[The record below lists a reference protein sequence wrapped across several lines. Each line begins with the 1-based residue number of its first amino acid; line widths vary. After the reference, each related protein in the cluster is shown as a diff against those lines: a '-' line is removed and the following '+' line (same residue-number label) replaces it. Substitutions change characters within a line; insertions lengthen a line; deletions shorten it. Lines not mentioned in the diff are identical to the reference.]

1 MSRETVE
8 RVYTP
13 CSAFAPSIATC
24 CDGSSIASLQVSKLE
39 NELLRVSAECHRV
52 QQAAVQ
58 SKAKYQEEL
67 ALYKAMLQRLR
78 TAS

>member
-1 MSRETVE
+1 M
-8 RVYTP
+8 
-13 CSAFAPSIATC
+13 
-24 CDGSSIASLQVSKLE
+24 QVSKLE

-52 QQAAVQ
+52 HQAAEQ
-58 SKAKYQEEL
+58 RKAKYQEEL